1 MRAVRERWSSLA
13 AGTAGAVFGGIAA
26 ALLLPPPYVAG
37 SAVLGGAMAAIAAED
52 ISRLRVPDSIN
63 LLAAAAG
70 LAMAVAEAAGAD
82 ANPLWAAAR
91 AALAAALCGG
101 GLYLVRELFYRLR
114 GFDGLGFGDV
124 KLGATAGIWLG
135 WDLFPLAILVAA
147 AGALAFVG
155 IRIAA
160 EGAWPKDRRIPF
172 AAFLAPALW
181 LCWLLSRR
189 FPVL

>member
-1 MRAVRERWSSLA
+1 MRAVPERWSSLV
-13 AGTAGAVFGGIAA
+13 AGTAGAVTGGIAA
-26 ALLLPPPYVAG
+26 ALLLAPPYVAG

-52 ISRLRVPDSIN
+52 IRRLRVPDSIN

-70 LAMAVAEAAGAD
+70 LAMAMAEAAGAD
-82 ANPLWAAAR
+82 ANPLWGAAR
-91 AALAAALCGG
+91 AALTAVLCGG

-172 AAFLAPALW
+172 AAFLAPAIW